1 MPFGFFLTDFGLHST
16 RMHRGIGTTLVAA
29 AAALLI
35 TASGAHADTFQVTK
49 TGDSNPN
56 GCGQGGCTLREAT
69 IAANNE
75 NGADTIVLDAG
86 KTYKIGIPGS
96 GEDLSATGDFDLIDR
111 TTVRAAGGGTAK
123 VDGDDVDGIFEAFAT
138 ARFEQLEL
146 TRANGNSIEVTG
158 GDAVVERSEISKG
171 SVGVRANDGDAIVRR
186 TTFDDTSSN
195 AVYQQGP
202 GGVKVTDSQLLNI
215 GSTGIS
221 EYEGGSV
228 SIKGSTVKD
237 TASNVVYESAEGSIR
252 VAKSTVSKSGA
263 TGFGEYEGGSVTIT
277 KSKLEDFASNVVYE
291 SSVGDLRVSNSEVR
305 QSDATA
311 FGEYED
317 GDVVLKNVDAKN
329 SASNMVYESNTGS
342 VILDRTKLAD
352 AGATIVGEYEAGGI
366 DMSRS
371 KLDQGPS
378 NGIYEAGEGG
388 VEMSQSKISRTDF
401 IGVQETDLGG
411 VTLNRS
417 SVSRSASNGVYVDEG
432 KVRVSD
438 TTIEQHDSTGLVL
451 GSSADAVVEG
461 STLAGNGTTAESGG
475 GIDSSG
481 ELKVENSTIYGNEAS
496 YGGGIYVSS
505 GSARLN
511 AVTVTRNSVESTG
524 GGLADGS
531 AMVKVS
537 NSLIADNS
545 AGLFGPDCYASSTYE
560 SGGHN
565 LLSDGD
571 FCTGLDV
578 GSDKVKGN
586 AKTDQLKDNGGP
598 TKTAAIAQNSPAVD
612 KAGTSAPPRDQRGHD
627 RDSKPDIG
635 AFER

>member
-1 MPFGFFLTDFGLHST
+1 MNG
-16 RMHRGIGTTLVAA
+16 GIVRAGALAA
-29 AAALLI
+29 IGMLALSGEAA
-35 TASGAHADTFQVTK
+35 ADTFNVTK

-69 IAANNE
+69 IAANNK
-75 NGADTIVLDAG
+75 NGPDTIVLDSG
-86 KTYKIGIPGS
+86 KSYKVGIPGS
-96 GEDLSATGDFDLIDR
+96 GEDESATGDFDLTDR
-111 TTVRAAGGGTAK
+111 TTVRASGGGTAK
-123 VDGDDVDGIFEAFAT
+123 VDGDDVDGIFEAFAS

-146 TRANGNSIEVTG
+146 TRANGDSIEVTG
-158 GDAVVERSEISKG
+158 DVVVERSRFSKG
-171 SVGVRANDGDAIVRR
+171 SIGVRANDGDITVRR
-186 TTFDDTSSN
+186 STFDDTGSN
-195 AVYQQGP
+195 AIYQQGP
-202 GGVKVTDSQLLNI
+202 GGVKVTDSQLLHI

-237 TASNVVYESAEGSIR
+237 TSSNVVYESAEGSIR
-252 VAKSTVSKSGA
+252 VARSRVSKSGA

-277 KSKLEDFASNVVYE
+277 RSKLEDFSSNVVYE
-291 SSVGDLRVSNSEVR
+291 SSVGNLRVSNSEVR

-317 GDVVLKNVDAKN
+317 GDVVLKNVNAKN

-388 VEMSQSKISRTDF
+388 VKMSQSKISRTDF

-411 VTLNRS
+411 VTLERS
-417 SVSRSASNGVYVDEG
+417 LVSRSSSNGVYVDEG

-461 STLAGNGTTAESGG
+461 STLAGNGTTTESGG

-496 YGGGIYVSS
+496 YGGGIYSQS

-511 AVTVTRNSVESTG
+511 AVTVTRNSAESVG
-524 GGLADGS
+524 GGLNESSG
-531 AMVKVS
+531 MVRIS

-545 AGLFGPDCYASSTYE
+545 AGLFGPDCYASSTFE

-571 FCTGLDV
+571 FCTGLDA

-586 AKTDQLKDNGGP
+586 ATTDQLKDNGGP
-598 TKTAAIAQNSPAVD
+598 TKTAAIAQSSPAVD
-612 KAGTSAPPRDQRGHD
+612 KAGNSAPQRDQRGHD